1 MMRHLSLP
9 LMRWSK
15 AWRAAGGTRWSISSE
30 HCYLMPT
37 SGVPSPSGSLSASP
51 LRRLNGTRWIERFG
65 FLAGAAV
72 VLIWIGALPPASEWR
87 NSIVAVVHAALDTSR
102 ANSAFQ
108 GADDTKLLSR

>member
-1 MMRHLSLP
+1 VERAGLFHLSTVIQCRHLACH
-9 LMRWSK
+9 R
-15 AWRAAGGTRWSISSE
+15 
-30 HCYLMPT
+30 
-37 SGVPSPSGSLSASP
+37 
-51 LRRLNGTRWIERFG
+51 LRGRCRHRLYVGYGTRWIERFD

-87 NSIVAVVHAALDTSR
+87 NSIVAVVHAALDTSIVAVVHAALDTSR